1 MAVFFV
7 PFFRVRLY
15 YIAYFMRLQYV
26 FAYFVRFVDMHK
38 LEVFFVAILDK
49 SEIINRIKD
58 LSKEQ
63 GTSLTFMYKQLGLP
77 SGYLRDVN
85 ANKTALTETRIE
97 AIANFLNTTPE
108 YLKGETDIKEKTAP
122 ITEDGLSEKECELLR
137 IFRLLSVEEQDLFL
151 KMFHARQE

>member
-1 MAVFFV
+1 
-7 PFFRVRLY
+7 
-15 YIAYFMRLQYV
+15 MRLQYV

-122 ITEDGLSEKECELLR
+122 INEDGLSEKEIE
-137 IFRLLSVEEQDLFL
+137 FL
-151 KMFHARQE
+151 KKVDLLNPAMQRLSLACSVLDEEEIEHLANVAEMLAKAKGRL

>member
-1 MAVFFV
+1 
-7 PFFRVRLY
+7 
-15 YIAYFMRLQYV
+15 
-26 FAYFVRFVDMHK
+26 
-38 LEVFFVAILDK
+38 
-49 SEIINRIKD
+49 
-58 LSKEQ
+58 
-63 GTSLTFMYKQLGLP
+63 MYKQLGLP

-122 ITEDGLSEKECELLR
+122 INEDGLSEKEIEFLK
-137 IFRLLSVEEQDLFL
+137 IFRQLSVEEQDLFL

>member
-38 LEVFFVAILDK
+38 SEVFFVEIIDK
-49 SEIINRIKD
+49 SEIIDRIKG

-108 YLKGETDIKEKTAP
+108 YLKGETDKKEKAAP
-122 ITEDGLSEKECELLR
+122 ITGSDLSERECELLR
-137 IFRLLSVEEQDLFL
+137 IFRQLSVEEQDLFL
-151 KMFHARQE
+151 KMFHAKQE